1 MSSRL
6 YVGNLSYETSDE
18 ALRAAFAPFGDVVE
32 VHVVVD
38 RYSGRPR
45 GFAFVTMASAEQAT
59 RAAARLNGASFEGRP
74 LTVNEAPA
82 TRPQPSPAPPRR

>member
-6 YVGNLSYETSDE
+6 YVGNLSYEASEDSV
-18 ALRAAFAPFGDVVE
+18 RAAFAQFGEVVE

-45 GFAFVTMASAEQAT
+45 GFAFVTMASAEEAA
-59 RAAARLNGASFEGRP
+59 RAAARLNGAAFEGRP

-82 TRPQPSPAPPRR
+82 TRSQPTAVPRR